1 MSYVDLDQ
9 LTDRY
14 GEALLVDLTDRATPA
29 TGEIDADVVARAIAD
44 TKAVIDGHLA
54 GRYKLPLAE
63 TPQLVVDLALQIAIY
78 KLHRFTPNDK
88 IKDDYKAAMG
98 LLAKIASGT
107 VRLDVEGVEPASSG
121 SSGVQTNDRERPF
134 TNDNLKGFI

>member
-14 GEALLVDLTDRATPA
+14 GESMLVDLTDRATPT
-29 TGEIDADVVARAIAD
+29 TGEIDTDVTGRAIAD
-44 TKAVIDGHLA
+44 TKSMIDGYLA

-63 TPQLVVDLALQIAIY
+63 TPALLIDLAAQIAIY
-78 KLHRFTPNDK
+78 KLHRYSPDEK
-88 IKDDYKAAMG
+88 IAQDYKDAISTLG
-98 LLAKIASGT
+98 KIASGT
-107 VRLDVEGVEPASSG
+107 VRLDVEGVEPVASG
-121 SSGVQTNDRERPF
+121 SSGVQTNDRDRPF